1 MLPRQQDGLDM
12 AKELAFVLINPY
24 TISKS
29 RTGGVIGRFIAR
41 TGLEVVAARMF
52 GPSRQLA
59 ERYADLLR
67 SDPEVELNVRQILA
81 DYVLNNYSP
90 DPKTGRPRRV
100 LMLLFEGEDAIAT
113 ISNVT
118 GNIRYTTASADTVRD
133 TYGDLILDDNGKVR
147 YFEPAVLI
155 GPTRAA
161 VEKALQLWAEYSES
175 DGGLIES
182 AVDLPPAE
190 IQKTLVLIKPD
201 NFQFPSARPG
211 NIIDLFSA
219 SGLRIIGA
227 KVYRMSVAEAEEF
240 YGPVRAALREKL
252 KDKVAERAAAA
263 LSKEFGFEIPPD
275 VQKELGALLGPVYGD
290 DQFNHIVQ
298 FMTGFWPPS
307 CAPDDAAKPG
317 QNRSLALVYAG
328 RDAVNK
334 IRSLL
339 GPTDPKK
346 AKPGQVR
353 REFGQDIMVNAA
365 HASDSPENAAREM
378 KIVRVERDD
387 IRPIVKK
394 YYP

>member
-1 MLPRQQDGLDM
+1 M

-41 TGLEVVAARMF
+41 TGLELVAARMF
-52 GPSRQLA
+52 GPSRELT
-59 ERYADLLR
+59 ERYAELLR
-67 SDPEVELNVRQILA
+67 SDTEVESNVRNILA
-81 DYVLNNYSP
+81 DYVLRNYGP

-100 LMLLFEGEDAIAT
+100 LMLLFEGEDAISS
-113 ISNVT
+113 ISYVT

-133 TYGDLILDDNGKVR
+133 TYGDLILDENGDVR

-155 GPTRAA
+155 GPTRPA

-175 DGGLIES
+175 DGGLIEA
-182 AVDLPPAE
+182 AVDLAAGP

-227 KVYRMSVAEAEEF
+227 KMYRMSVAEAEEF

-252 KDKVAERAAAA
+252 KDRVGERAAKALAA
-263 LSKEFGFEIPPD
+263 EFGFEIPAD
-275 VQKELGALLGPVYGD
+275 VQAKLGSLLGPLYGD
-290 DQFNHIVQ
+290 DQFYHIVE
-298 FMTGFWPPS
+298 FMTGYWPLS
-307 CAPDDAAKPG
+307 CSPEEVTKPG
-317 QNRSLALVYAG
+317 KNRSLALVYAG
-328 RDAVNK
+328 PDAVNK

-365 HASDSPENAAREM
+365 HASDSPESAEREM
-378 KIVRVERDD
+378 KIVKVERDD
-387 IRPIVKK
+387 IRPWVKK